1 MTDTKDRITKLK
13 ECIEIAKRC
22 GNTFLERNLNAA
34 LKEEYTKNN
43 V

>member
-1 MTDTKDRITKLK
+1 MTDSKDRITKLK

-22 GNTFLERNLNAA
+22 GNSFLERNLNAA
-34 LKEEYTKNN
+34 LREEYKQNN